1 MVQSHP
7 LICMNWDS
15 IKSILKLSIPLII
28 SQLGLFFVQ
37 LSDTVMVGQIGSRDL
52 AAISFGGNVY
62 FFIYIF
68 GIGIVSGL
76 VPIIGEVYSKFHLS
90 RTLLHNA
97 IVLFTILGFIFMGFQ
112 ISLIPFFEYLGQ
124 PKDVIN
130 IAIRYYIYLS
140 ISTVPL
146 IIFCIFR
153 YFLEGI
159 GNTRAVMVI
168 VISSNVINILLNY
181 LLIYG
186 RCGFPEMRA
195 EGAGLAT
202 LISRILMVIIILIYF
217 SGGVLRK
224 YIKGFSIYSISK
236 EYITRILKIGF
247 PIALQM
253 TMEGSTFAISGIIIG
268 VFGEKVLA
276 ANQIAIII
284 GNLSFL
290 LISAI
295 SSATTIIISQTKGLK
310 DFQKTIEMTTNSYIV
325 IVCINIITIIVL
337 YLCRKYIVSFFT
349 TDIEVETIA
358 AQFVIYVCV
367 YQLSDGI
374 QGISMGVLRGF
385 QDVKII
391 PVISLIVYFVISIP
405 IGCVFAFVMSCGYN
419 GLWYG
424 YIIGLTLAAIY
435 FYIRVKRDIRQIA
448 YY

>member
-1 MVQSHP
+1 MVQCHP

-295 SSATTIIISQTKGLK
+295 SSATTITISQTKGLK

-337 YLCRKYIVSFFT
+337 SIV
-349 TDIEVETIA
+349 
-358 AQFVIYVCV
+358 
-367 YQLSDGI
+367 
-374 QGISMGVLRGF
+374 R
-385 QDVKII
+385 
-391 PVISLIVYFVISIP
+391 
-405 IGCVFAFVMSCGYN
+405 
-419 GLWYG
+419 
-424 YIIGLTLAAIY
+424 
-435 FYIRVKRDIRQIA
+435 
-448 YY
+448 

>member
-1 MVQSHP
+1 
-7 LICMNWDS
+7 
-15 IKSILKLSIPLII
+15 
-28 SQLGLFFVQ
+28 
-37 LSDTVMVGQIGSRDL
+37 
-52 AAISFGGNVY
+52 
-62 FFIYIF
+62 
-68 GIGIVSGL
+68 
-76 VPIIGEVYSKFHLS
+76 
-90 RTLLHNA
+90 
-97 IVLFTILGFIFMGFQ
+97 
-112 ISLIPFFEYLGQ
+112 
-124 PKDVIN
+124 
-130 IAIRYYIYLS
+130 
-140 ISTVPL
+140 VPL

-295 SSATTIIISQTKGLK
+295 SSATTITISQTKGLK

-349 TDIEVETIA
+349 TDIEVKTIA

>member
-1 MVQSHP
+1 
-7 LICMNWDS
+7 
-15 IKSILKLSIPLII
+15 
-28 SQLGLFFVQ
+28 
-37 LSDTVMVGQIGSRDL
+37 
-52 AAISFGGNVY
+52 
-62 FFIYIF
+62 
-68 GIGIVSGL
+68 
-76 VPIIGEVYSKFHLS
+76 
-90 RTLLHNA
+90 
-97 IVLFTILGFIFMGFQ
+97 MGFQ

-130 IAIRYYIYLS
+130 IAIRYYIYIS

-276 ANQIAIII
+276 ANH
-284 GNLSFL
+284 
-290 LISAI
+290 
-295 SSATTIIISQTKGLK
+295 
-310 DFQKTIEMTTNSYIV
+310 
-325 IVCINIITIIVL
+325 IIVL

>member
-1 MVQSHP
+1 
-7 LICMNWDS
+7 
-15 IKSILKLSIPLII
+15 
-28 SQLGLFFVQ
+28 
-37 LSDTVMVGQIGSRDL
+37 
-52 AAISFGGNVY
+52 
-62 FFIYIF
+62 
-68 GIGIVSGL
+68 
-76 VPIIGEVYSKFHLS
+76 
-90 RTLLHNA
+90 
-97 IVLFTILGFIFMGFQ
+97 
-112 ISLIPFFEYLGQ
+112 
-124 PKDVIN
+124 
-130 IAIRYYIYLS
+130 
-140 ISTVPL
+140 
-146 IIFCIFR
+146 
-153 YFLEGI
+153 
-159 GNTRAVMVI
+159 
-168 VISSNVINILLNY
+168 
-181 LLIYG
+181 
-186 RCGFPEMRA
+186 
-195 EGAGLAT
+195 
-202 LISRILMVIIILIYF
+202 
-217 SGGVLRK
+217 
-224 YIKGFSIYSISK
+224 
-236 EYITRILKIGF
+236 
-247 PIALQM
+247 M

-295 SSATTIIISQTKGLK
+295 SSATTITISQTKGLK